1 MAARRFL
8 VAAFFI
14 SGFAALLYQIIW
26 QRLLTLFTGT
36 DVHSATLVVAAFMAG
51 LGFGHLAGGH
61 LADRLTPRRRVAA
74 FAACEFAGAAF
85 ALLSARLYY
94 DILYVHLGAQTW
106 SPAATALLVFTFTLW
121 PTFFM
126 GMSLPLISR
135 VVTADAAEPSRW
147 VPYLYGWNTLG
158 AACGSFCSVLVLF
171 RVAPFA
177 TSLRLGAAL
186 SAACGVVA
194 LLFLRPLSHAAD
206 AASAAGP
213 PAAVIPPAR
222 DRPLPL
228 ATWLA
233 VYALSG
239 FVALSL
245 EIVWFRL
252 LGVVLKSNAAT
263 FGLLLGVYLG
273 GIGLGS
279 LVSHQ
284 RWVRRL
290 PPARTFF
297 VLQAAVPLWEAG
309 SVTALVLAV
318 NRVGWAA
325 PLWSFM
331 ASGSPLSAAA
341 IQSGR
346 AFAIYGAFSLLLIVP
361 PTLMMGLSFAFIQRT
376 LQTDPGRLG
385 RRLGWLQT
393 ANIVGAAAGALVT
406 GVWLLDS
413 LGSSGTLRLLALT
426 AGVFVALHVWTSPAR
441 TARGALVPLTAV
453 ALAVLA
459 VPGTDALWSRL
470 QASTPER
477 AIVSEDASG
486 VVLLRDSEDRRTT
499 QVFLSGISQSWLPYG
514 SIHTALGALPAFV
527 HPNPVRVAV
536 IGLGSGDTAFAI
548 GGREETEAID
558 SIEIVRPQLDA
569 LARLNTQSR
578 YPALGRLLAD
588 PRVHHWFTDARALLR
603 RRPEPYD
610 IIEADAVLPQGA
622 YAGLLYSVEYF
633 ELVRERLRPGG
644 FAVTWTPTER
654 TRASVL
660 RAFPHVLLFTSIAIG
675 SDRPIPFDPRAVR
688 ERLSQEYSRQYY
700 ADGNLD
706 VTGAL
711 APLLAEDPVRHGPG
725 TDRTGL
731 VDVNRDLFPQD
742 EFRRPYRGPAIDTLA
757 PR

>member
-1 MAARRFL
+1 MARRFL

-14 SGFAALLYQIIW
+14 SGFAALLYQVIW

-36 DVHSATLVVAAFMAG
+36 DVYSATLVVAAFMAG

-61 LADRLTPRRRVAA
+61 LADRLSSRRRVAA
-74 FAACEFAGAAF
+74 FALCEFAVAAF
-85 ALLSARLYY
+85 AIVSAPLYY
-94 DILYVHLGAQTW
+94 DVLYVSLGAQTW
-106 SPAATALLVFTFTLW
+106 SPVAAALLVFAFTLW

-135 VVTADAAEPSRW
+135 IVTGDAMEPSRW
-147 VPYLYGWNTLG
+147 IPHLYGWNTLG

-171 RVAPFA
+171 RVAPFD
-177 TSLRLGAAL
+177 TSLQIGAAL
-186 SAACGVVA
+186 SAGCGAAA
-194 LLFLRPLSHAAD
+194 LIVLPRL
-206 AASAAGP
+206 AAGAP
-213 PAAVIPPAR
+213 DAVPAPVPAAAEDPLAPR
-222 DRPLPL
+222 GRSLPL
-228 ATWLA
+228 GAWLA

-252 LGVVLKSNAAT
+252 LGVVLKANAAT

-279 LVSHQ
+279 LVAH
-284 RWVRRL
+284 RAWVRRL
-290 PPARTFF
+290 PPARAFL
-297 VLQAAVPLWEAG
+297 VLQAAVPLWAVL
-309 SVTALVLAV
+309 SVSGLVLAV
-318 NRVGWAA
+318 NRVGWAS

-341 IQSGR
+341 IRSGQ
-346 AFAIYGAFSLLLIVP
+346 ALAVYGALSLLLIVP
-361 PTLMMGLSFAFIQRT
+361 PTLMMGLSFALIQRA

-393 ANIVGAAAGALVT
+393 ANIIGAAGGALIT
-406 GVWLLDS
+406 GVWLLDA
-413 LGSSGTLRLLALT
+413 LGSSGTLRLLAL
-426 AGVFVALHVWTSPAR
+426 AGGIFVALHVWMSPAR
-441 TARGALVPLTAV
+441 TTRGVLVPLAAV
-453 ALAVLA
+453 GLAVVA
-459 VPGTDALWSRL
+459 VPRTDTLWSRL
-470 QASTPER
+470 QASSPDRT
-477 AIVSEDASG
+477 IVHEDASG

-527 HPNPVRVAV
+527 HPRPVRVAV

-548 GGREETEAID
+548 GGRAETDTID

-569 LARLNTQSR
+569 LARLNDQSR

-603 RRPEPYD
+603 RRSDRYD

-633 ELVRERLRPGG
+633 ALLRDRLNPGG
-644 FAVTWTPTER
+644 FAVTWTPTAR
-654 TRASVL
+654 TRASFL
-660 RAFPHVLLFTSIAIG
+660 RVFPHVLLFTSIAIG
-675 SDRPIPFDPRAVR
+675 SDRPIAFDPRTVR
-688 ERLSQEYSRQYY
+688 DRLGRDDSRRYY
-700 ADGNLD
+700 AAGDLD
-706 VTGAL
+706 VEAAL
-711 APLLAEDPVRHGPG
+711 APWLAERPVRYGPDA
-725 TDRTGL
+725 DRSGL
-731 VDVNRDLFPQD
+731 IDVNRDLFPQD
-742 EFRRPYRGPAIDTLA
+742 EFGRPYRGP
-757 PR
+757 